1 MKTNQVIELIKNAEK
16 KFFVGALSDTK
27 ISNIEE
33 KLNVKLPDS
42 YKWFLREYGT
52 GGVIGVEILGGGLR
66 DIPTCVTETVDWRG
80 YGLPE
85 EFVVIENF
93 GAGVY
98 CLDTSRI
105 ENGECPV
112 VDWEQGE
119 GVGTQEYNDFLSF
132 LIERFS
138 NR

>member
-1 MKTNQVIELIKNAEK
+1 M
-16 KFFVGALSDTK
+16 GA
-27 ISNIEE
+27 
-33 KLNVKLPDS
+33 
-42 YKWFLREYGT
+42 YGT

-66 DIPTCVTETVDWRG
+66 DIPTCVRETIYWRG

-93 GAGVY
+93 GTGVY
-98 CLDTSRI
+98 CLDTLKI

-112 VDWEQGE
+112 VDWDQGE
-119 GVGTQEYNDFLSF
+119 CVGSQEYDDFLSF

-138 NR
+138 K